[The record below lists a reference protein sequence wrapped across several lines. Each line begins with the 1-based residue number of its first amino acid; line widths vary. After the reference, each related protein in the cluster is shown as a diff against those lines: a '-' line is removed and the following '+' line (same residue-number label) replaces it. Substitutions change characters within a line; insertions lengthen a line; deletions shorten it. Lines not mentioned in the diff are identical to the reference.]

1 MFNNVGQKN
10 PTNQTIPDFSFM
22 NINNFW
28 QWPHYVHE
36 PPYVISP
43 YDVRSQIWVRNGS
56 LPPNLPF
63 PFPNSFL
70 QTTASSPIYHM
81 QSGIQNPSQHQTDM
95 LKGVLNINRTS
106 ENNQSVPYQSFDDNK
121 LQTGNLMQ
129 MLNITSYS
137 EEPIYPTHHLV
148 SEKKMDLST
157 TNPKFSH
164 ISQSLTQDF
173 QMQEHNFQI
182 VGSIM
187 NQTDSEL
194 HRSDIANESQQ
205 KQFKMEEQNSSNQL
219 LVHTKVKTANVAPV
233 VSIKQST
240 TANIESCGINKSIV
254 QQQNMPHTSIE
265 TNRNKQKFRHSPFK
279 TQNFSKLNA
288 FTQEKK
294 EYYNMSRNHKDKY
307 ENSNPRRMY
316 TLMSPEDF
324 QAGKKSHWSD
334 LEITGS
340 VRNLSPHLW
349 QMTHLTVLYM
359 NDNSLQ
365 RLPPEIGRLV
375 NLRILDLS
383 SNKLRSLPAELGDLI
398 YLREL
403 LLNQNFLRV
412 LPYELGKLF
421 QLQVLGLQGNPLSKE
436 VMTLYGNGEP
446 AGTNKLLT
454 YMLDNLQDA
463 TGHARMLRDPVS
475 PSRNMSYDNRTWQK
489 LFFQSC
495 IRILT
500 RLTACANVQTDLCS

>member
-454 YMLDNLQDA
+454 YMLDNLQ
-463 TGHARMLRDPVS
+463 GELRAVLRLRRCLELYRASNVLVS
-475 PSRNMSYDNRTWQK
+475 D
-489 LFFQSC
+489 C
-495 IRILT
+495 
-500 RLTACANVQTDLCS
+500 